1 MGSCFTQNHIRMS
14 KITGTLTKRYYSIS
28 EVAKMF
34 DVSKSLIRFWDQ
46 EFDVLTPV
54 KNNKGERRFT
64 TQNIEQFELIYHL
77 VKEQGFTLNGARKEI
92 RRRKKMKKRKEEVI
106 EKLIEIKSFLKQLQ
120 SEL

>member
-1 MGSCFTQNHIRMS
+1 MPIF
-14 KITGTLTKRYYSIS
+14 KEPLTKRYYSIS

-64 TQNIEQFELIYHL
+64 VQNIEQFEMIYQL

-92 RRRKKMKKRKEEVI
+92 RRRRKLKKKKDDTL
-106 EKLIEIKSFLKQLQ
+106 EKLTGIKTFLEKLKT
-120 SEL
+120 ELP